1 MVRSAARKARDRAAR
16 EAKFRENQKDSLKE
30 GEMHPTAQEQIKSEE
45 KEEKQKQKQESDPSS
60 SQEEKRHKK
69 PKTKKKKKRKQEK
82 ALEQASLV
90 DEDKGKR
97 ARTTETEEKASDAIE
112 AAEEVDAML
121 RSLRT
126 GKGTLSDRLNPSH
139 PDFDKNLKVRWK
151 ELPKKVRAAVV
162 QADQQ
167 GLEERRREG
176 EQAAQAHPFPSEPTD
191 HCESPPEAY
200 ADVATL
206 LDMVA
211 KKLGKTR
218 STLAIYDPYC
228 KLPTVF
234 RPLLPS
240 CPFPRRF
247 FPILRSFSKSVAT
260 RLRRRNCETSSCAGI
275 HQRAQRV
282 RGLL

>member
-16 EAKFRENQKDSLKE
+16 EAKLRENQRDRMKE
-30 GEMHPTAQEQIKSEE
+30 GEMHPTAQEQFKNEE

-60 SQEEKRHKK
+60 PQEEKRHKR
-69 PKTKKKKKRKQEK
+69 KKKKRKQEK
-82 ALEQASLV
+82 VLEQGSV
-90 DEDKGKR
+90 VEEDKGKR
-97 ARTTETEEKASDAIE
+97 ARIGETEKKASDVIE

-121 RSLRT
+121 RSLRA

-139 PDFDKNLKVRWK
+139 PDFDKDLKARWK

-228 KLPTVF
+228 KLYTVF
-234 RPLLPS
+234 RYLLPS
-240 CPFPRRF
+240 CPAPRRF
-247 FPILRSFSKSVAT
+247 FPILRSLSTSFAT
-260 RLRRRNCETSSCAGI
+260 RLRGRNCKTSSCAGI
-275 HQRAQRV
+275 HQRAQRL